1 MSYFLFAVVLC
12 FIWHF
17 VTSAY
22 RDYNVD
28 EGVLNIDRV
37 YPDDAGTF
45 VCSAQND
52 LGSNEKDY
60 NLDVGG
66 RYCKTSVV
74 FACGNKGAKVD
85 IYSGIS
91 KYQNFEN

>member
-1 MSYFLFAVVLC
+1 MKMSYVLFAVILC
-12 FIWHF
+12 FISHY

-74 FACGNKGAKVD
+74 FACGNIGSKVD
-85 IYSGIS
+85 IYSRIL
-91 KYQNFEN
+91 